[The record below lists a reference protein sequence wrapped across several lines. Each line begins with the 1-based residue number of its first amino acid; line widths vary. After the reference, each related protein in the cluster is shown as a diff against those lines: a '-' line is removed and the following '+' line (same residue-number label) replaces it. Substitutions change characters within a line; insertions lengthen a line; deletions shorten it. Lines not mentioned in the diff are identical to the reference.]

1 MFEKIPADDM
11 PGPQAHAEPA
21 RVQGDYESLDVN
33 STMKAYEELNGVLN
47 KLATT
52 IVQTLGQ
59 MVPYLAKMQS
69 LLSQRGADRKKVLRT
84 AGLPGWTDW
93 ARDYASELDRSLR
106 TIQDRI
112 RQFRG
117 PQAGGIA
124 GPTGKTKT
132 GSKGE
137 RLKLDSRQQATLV
150 KAQVAANDL
159 VAALKNGA
167 DWQTPLAEYEK
178 VSVTPAKLDSF
189 MSALNPERDWKNVLA
204 KFVDD
209 LERCD
214 GELPIPAVHALRA
227 VQKLLNGKPDQQ
239 QLPAG
244 KGKAAVTKQSL
255 AQKHIKDAS
264 TCCAFPEE
272 EMPSGDARKPQAS
285 VKVTVCPPALS
296 PEEEDRIHGTLDAA
310 SGRPGRR
317 QGPFVLKEDGKWECE
332 PELGMGEAEEIQ
344 NAQPGQL
351 PPRMAAAAKP
361 CRVKKRIKGDIV
373 HFLVIRDGERLP
385 EEVFNSK
392 GEAVEFCER
401 LNAPPGAGI
410 LPQEANPR
418 SAARSAAY

>member
-1 MFEKIPADDM
+1 MFEKISADDM
-11 PGPQAHAEPA
+11 LGSQTHAEPA
-21 RVQGDYESLDVN
+21 RVQGGYESLDVN
-33 STMKAYEELNGVLN
+33 GTKKAYEELSGVLD
-47 KLATT
+47 KLAATV
-52 IVQTLGQ
+52 VQTLDR

-69 LLSQRGADRKKVLRT
+69 LLSQRGADRKKILRT

-93 ARDYASELDRSLR
+93 ARDYASKLDRSLR

-117 PQAGGIA
+117 SQAGGIA
-124 GPTGKTKT
+124 GPTGKTKS

-137 RLKLDSRQQATLV
+137 RLKLDSRQQAALV

-189 MSALNPERDWKNVLA
+189 VSALSPEPDWKNVLA
-204 KFVDD
+204 KFVDE

-227 VQKLLNGKPDQQ
+227 VQKLLDGKPDQQ

-244 KGKAAVTKQSL
+244 KEKAAVTKQSL

-264 TCCAFPEE
+264 TCCAFAEE
-272 EMPSGDARKPQAS
+272 EMPSEDARKQPAS
-285 VKVTVCPPALS
+285 VTVKVLPPALC
-296 PEEEDRIHGTLDAA
+296 PEEEDRIHGTLGAA

-317 QGPFVLKEDGKWECE
+317 QGDFVLKEGGKWECE
-332 PELGMGEAEEIQ
+332 PEMGMGEAEEIR

-351 PPRMAAAAKP
+351 PPRMASAAKP
-361 CRVKKRIKGDIV
+361 CRVKKRVRGDIV

-385 EEVFNSK
+385 EEAFDTK
-392 GEAVEFCER
+392 GEAEEFCER
-401 LNAPPGAGI
+401 LNSLPAAAI
-410 LPQEANPR
+410 LPQEPSPR
-418 SAARSAAY
+418 STTQSAA